1 MSWILKRFPPY
12 SGIKLSTR
20 VTFAPIS
27 TRRRATAEPMKPSP
41 PVTRTSEAAKMSGS
55 QGTGELYGA
64 GQKIFYN
71 ISRFFWQ
78 NRAALPQ
85 IHQTAM
91 ATGPE
96 LSLGIPVYNGS
107 RTIGALVEHTT
118 KIFGSTSFEIVLVND
133 GSEDDSETVCA
144 QLAEKFPQNV
154 TFVHLSR
161 NFGEHSAV
169 LAGFTRA
176 RGRYVAVLD
185 DDSQNPPEE
194 VVRMLDEL
202 KRKNYDVVYG
212 HYIEKKHSWF
222 RNLGSRFNDRIATL
236 MLHKPK
242 ELYLSSFKVI
252 NRFLIDE
259 IVKYRGPYPYTD
271 GLIYRVTRNIGQIPV
286 EHRASP
292 GGSSRYTLRRLI
304 RLWLNMFLNFSI
316 KPLRLSIY
324 VGLFT
329 SCLSLV
335 ALIAIVIDRLWITP
349 NVTLGIPTVLGTI
362 VLLAGIQLM
371 ILGLVGEYLG
381 RLYLDH
387 TGTPQYVVRY
397 VKGAN
402 PPIDATK

>member
-1 MSWILKRFPPY
+1 M
-12 SGIKLSTR
+12 
-20 VTFAPIS
+20 AP
-27 TRRRATAEPMKPSP
+27 
-41 PVTRTSEAAKMSGS
+41 
-55 QGTGELYGA
+55 
-64 GQKIFYN
+64 
-71 ISRFFWQ
+71 
-78 NRAALPQ
+78 
-85 IHQTAM
+85 
-91 ATGPE
+91 GPE
-96 LSLGIPVYNGS
+96 LSLVIPVYNGS
-107 RTIGALVEHTT
+107 RTIGPLVEHAV

-133 GSEDDSETVCA
+133 GSEDDSEKICA
-144 QLAEKFPQNV
+144 QLAEKFPRNV

-161 NFGEHSAV
+161 NFGEPSAV
-169 LAGFTRA
+169 LAGFA
-176 RGRYVAVLD
+176 ESRGRYVAVLD
-185 DDSQNPPEE
+185 DDGQNPPEE

-212 HYIEKKHSWF
+212 HYIEKRHSWF
-222 RNLGSRFNDRIATL
+222 RNFGSRFNDRIATF

-242 ELYLSSFKVI
+242 DLYLSSFKVL
-252 NRFLIDE
+252 NRFVANE
-259 IVKYRGPYPYTD
+259 ITKYRGPYPYAD
-271 GLIYRVTRNIGQIPV
+271 GLIYRVTTNIGQIPV

-292 GGSSRYTLRRLI
+292 GGQSRYTLRRLI

-329 SCLSLV
+329 SVLSVL
-335 ALIAIVIDRLWITP
+335 ALIAIVVDRLWITP

-397 VKGAN
+397 AMRGGA
-402 PPIDATK
+402 KEQSSRGVQ

>member
-1 MSWILKRFPPY
+1 
-12 SGIKLSTR
+12 
-20 VTFAPIS
+20 
-27 TRRRATAEPMKPSP
+27 
-41 PVTRTSEAAKMSGS
+41 
-55 QGTGELYGA
+55 
-64 GQKIFYN
+64 
-71 ISRFFWQ
+71 
-78 NRAALPQ
+78 
-85 IHQTAM
+85 M
-91 ATGPE
+91 ATSPE
-96 LSLGIPVYNGS
+96 LSLVIPVYNGS
-107 RTIGALVEHTT
+107 RTIGPLVEQTA

-133 GSEDDSETVCA
+133 GSADDSETVCA
-144 QLAEKFPQNV
+144 QLAEKFPQSV

-169 LAGFTRA
+169 LAGFTQA

-185 DDSQNPPEE
+185 DDGQNPPEE
-194 VVRMLDEL
+194 VIRMLDEL

-242 ELYLSSFKVI
+242 DLYLSSFKVM
-252 NRFLIDE
+252 NRFLVNE

-286 EHRASP
+286 EHRASQS
-292 GGSSRYTLRRLI
+292 GQSRYTLRRLV

-316 KPLRLSIY
+316 QPLRISVY
-324 VGLFT
+324 VGLLA
-329 SCLSLV
+329 SCLSIVALV
-335 ALIAIVIDRLWITP
+335 AILIDKLWITK
-349 NVTLGIPTVLGTI
+349 NVTVGIPTVLGS
-362 VLLAGIQLM
+362 VVFFAGIQLM

-397 VKGAN
+397 VRRVN

>member
-1 MSWILKRFPPY
+1 
-12 SGIKLSTR
+12 
-20 VTFAPIS
+20 
-27 TRRRATAEPMKPSP
+27 
-41 PVTRTSEAAKMSGS
+41 
-55 QGTGELYGA
+55 
-64 GQKIFYN
+64 
-71 ISRFFWQ
+71 
-78 NRAALPQ
+78 
-85 IHQTAM
+85 M

-96 LSLGIPVYNGS
+96 LSLVIPVYNGS
-107 RTIGALVEHTT
+107 RTIGPLVEQTA

-133 GSEDDSETVCA
+133 GSADDSETVCA
-144 QLAEKFPQNV
+144 QLAEKFPQSV

-169 LAGFTRA
+169 LAGFTQA

-185 DDSQNPPEE
+185 DDGQNPPEE
-194 VVRMLDEL
+194 VIRMLDEL

-242 ELYLSSFKVI
+242 DLYLSSFKVM
-252 NRFLIDE
+252 NRFLVNE
-259 IVKYRGPYPYTD
+259 IIKYRGPYPYTD

-286 EHRASP
+286 EHRVSQS
-292 GGSSRYTLRRLI
+292 GQSRYTLRRLV

-316 KPLRLSIY
+316 QPLRISVY
-324 VGLFT
+324 VGLLA
-329 SCLSLV
+329 SCLSIVALV
-335 ALIAIVIDRLWITP
+335 AILIDKLWITK
-349 NVTLGIPTVLGTI
+349 NVTVGIPTVLGS
-362 VLLAGIQLM
+362 VVFFAGIQLM
-371 ILGLVGEYLG
+371 ILGLVGEYLV

-397 VKGAN
+397 VRRAN

>member
-1 MSWILKRFPPY
+1 MI
-12 SGIKLSTR
+12 
-20 VTFAPIS
+20 
-27 TRRRATAEPMKPSP
+27 
-41 PVTRTSEAAKMSGS
+41 
-55 QGTGELYGA
+55 
-64 GQKIFYN
+64 
-71 ISRFFWQ
+71 
-78 NRAALPQ
+78 
-85 IHQTAM
+85 
-91 ATGPE
+91 GPE
-96 LSLGIPVYNGS
+96 LSLVIPVYNGS
-107 RTIGALVEHTT
+107 RTIGPLVEQTA

-133 GSEDDSETVCA
+133 GSADDSETVCA
-144 QLAEKFPQNV
+144 QLAERFPQTV

-169 LAGFTRA
+169 LAGFTQA

-185 DDSQNPPEE
+185 DDGQNPPEE
-194 VVRMLDEL
+194 VIRMLDEL

-242 ELYLSSFKVI
+242 DLYLSSFKVM
-252 NRFLIDE
+252 NRFLVNE
-259 IVKYRGPYPYTD
+259 IIKYRGPYPYTD

-286 EHRASP
+286 EHRASQSGP
-292 GGSSRYTLRRLI
+292 SRYTLRRLV

-316 KPLRLSIY
+316 QPLRISVY
-324 VGLFT
+324 VGLFA
-329 SCLSLV
+329 SCLSIVALV
-335 ALIAIVIDRLWITP
+335 AILIDKLWITK
-349 NVTLGIPTVLGTI
+349 NVTLGIPTVLGSI
-362 VLLAGIQLM
+362 VFFAGIQLM

-397 VKGAN
+397 VRRAN

>member
-1 MSWILKRFPPY
+1 
-12 SGIKLSTR
+12 
-20 VTFAPIS
+20 
-27 TRRRATAEPMKPSP
+27 
-41 PVTRTSEAAKMSGS
+41 
-55 QGTGELYGA
+55 
-64 GQKIFYN
+64 
-71 ISRFFWQ
+71 
-78 NRAALPQ
+78 
-85 IHQTAM
+85 M

-96 LSLGIPVYNGS
+96 LSLVIPVYNGS
-107 RTIGALVEHTT
+107 RTIGPLVEQTA

-133 GSEDDSETVCA
+133 GSEDDSERVCVK
-144 QLAEKFPQNV
+144 LAEKFPQNV

-169 LAGFTRA
+169 LAGFTQA

-242 ELYLSSFKVI
+242 DLYLSSFKVM
-252 NRFLIDE
+252 NRFLVDE
-259 IVKYRGPYPYTD
+259 IIKYRGPYPYTD

-286 EHRASP
+286 EHRVSASGP
-292 GGSSRYTLRRLI
+292 SRYTLRRLV

-316 KPLRLSIY
+316 KPLRISVY
-324 VGLFT
+324 VGLLA
-329 SCLSLV
+329 SCLSIVALV
-335 ALIAIVIDRLWITP
+335 AILIDKLWITK
-349 NVTLGIPTVLGTI
+349 NVTVGIPTVLGS
-362 VLLAGIQLM
+362 VVFFAGIQLM

-381 RLYLDH
+381 RLYLDQ

-397 VKGAN
+397 SMREGSKDQSSTSAR
-402 PPIDATK
+402 DQF

>member
-1 MSWILKRFPPY
+1 
-12 SGIKLSTR
+12 
-20 VTFAPIS
+20 
-27 TRRRATAEPMKPSP
+27 
-41 PVTRTSEAAKMSGS
+41 
-55 QGTGELYGA
+55 
-64 GQKIFYN
+64 
-71 ISRFFWQ
+71 
-78 NRAALPQ
+78 
-85 IHQTAM
+85 M

-96 LSLGIPVYNGS
+96 LSLVIPVYNGS
-107 RTIGALVEHTT
+107 RTIGPLVEQTA

-133 GSEDDSETVCA
+133 GSEDDSEKVCVK
-144 QLAEKFPQNV
+144 LAEKFPQNV

-169 LAGFTRA
+169 LAGFTQA

-242 ELYLSSFKVI
+242 DLYLSSFKVM
-252 NRFLIDE
+252 NRFLVNE
-259 IVKYRGPYPYTD
+259 IIKYRGPYPYTD

-286 EHRASP
+286 EHRASQS
-292 GGSSRYTLRRLI
+292 GQSRYTLRRLV

-316 KPLRLSIY
+316 QPLRISVY
-324 VGLFT
+324 VGLLA
-329 SCLSLV
+329 SCLSIVALV
-335 ALIAIVIDRLWITP
+335 AILIDKLWITK
-349 NVTLGIPTVLGTI
+349 NVTLGIPTVLGSI
-362 VLLAGIQLM
+362 VFFAGVQLM

-397 VKGAN
+397 VRRAN

>member
-1 MSWILKRFPPY
+1 
-12 SGIKLSTR
+12 
-20 VTFAPIS
+20 
-27 TRRRATAEPMKPSP
+27 
-41 PVTRTSEAAKMSGS
+41 
-55 QGTGELYGA
+55 
-64 GQKIFYN
+64 
-71 ISRFFWQ
+71 
-78 NRAALPQ
+78 
-85 IHQTAM
+85 M

-96 LSLGIPVYNGS
+96 LSLVIPVYNGS
-107 RTIGALVEHTT
+107 RTIGSLVDHII
-118 KIFGSTSFEIVLVND
+118 KIFASTSFEIVLVND
-133 GSEDDSETVCA
+133 GSRDDSEKVCA
-144 QLAEKFPQNV
+144 QLAQKFPQLV

-169 LAGFTRA
+169 LAGFTQA

-185 DDSQNPPEE
+185 DDGQNPPEE
-194 VVRMLDEL
+194 IVRMLDEL

-381 RLYLDH
+381 RLYLDQ

-397 VKGAN
+397 TVRGGAIET
-402 PPIDATK
+402 PR

>member
-1 MSWILKRFPPY
+1 
-12 SGIKLSTR
+12 
-20 VTFAPIS
+20 
-27 TRRRATAEPMKPSP
+27 
-41 PVTRTSEAAKMSGS
+41 
-55 QGTGELYGA
+55 
-64 GQKIFYN
+64 
-71 ISRFFWQ
+71 
-78 NRAALPQ
+78 
-85 IHQTAM
+85 M

-96 LSLGIPVYNGS
+96 LSLVIPVYNGS
-107 RTIGALVEHTT
+107 RTIGPLVEQTA

-133 GSEDDSETVCA
+133 GSEDDSERVCVK
-144 QLAEKFPQNV
+144 LAEKFPQNV

-169 LAGFTRA
+169 LAGFTQA

-222 RNLGSRFNDRIATL
+222 RNLGSRFNDLIATL

-242 ELYLSSFKVI
+242 DLYLSSFKVM
-252 NRFLIDE
+252 NRFLVNE
-259 IVKYRGPYPYTD
+259 IIKYRGPYPYTD

-286 EHRASP
+286 EHRVSASGP
-292 GGSSRYTLRRLI
+292 SRYTLRRLV

-316 KPLRLSIY
+316 KPLRISVY
-324 VGLFT
+324 VGLLA
-329 SCLSLV
+329 SCLSIVALV
-335 ALIAIVIDRLWITP
+335 AILIDKLWITK
-349 NVTLGIPTVLGTI
+349 NVTVGIPTVLGS
-362 VLLAGIQLM
+362 VVFFAGIQLM

-397 VKGAN
+397 VRRAN

>member
-1 MSWILKRFPPY
+1 MP
-12 SGIKLSTR
+12 
-20 VTFAPIS
+20 
-27 TRRRATAEPMKPSP
+27 
-41 PVTRTSEAAKMSGS
+41 
-55 QGTGELYGA
+55 
-64 GQKIFYN
+64 
-71 ISRFFWQ
+71 
-78 NRAALPQ
+78 
-85 IHQTAM
+85 
-91 ATGPE
+91 TGPE
-96 LSLGIPVYNGS
+96 LSLVIPVYNGS

-133 GSEDDSETVCA
+133 GSEDDSEKVCA

-169 LAGFTRA
+169 LAGFTEA
-176 RGRYVAVLD
+176 RGRYIAVLD
-185 DDSQNPPEE
+185 DDGQNPPEE

-242 ELYLSSFKVI
+242 DLYLSSFKVM
-252 NRFLIDE
+252 NRFLINE
-259 IVKYRGPYPYTD
+259 IIKYHGPYPYTD

-286 EHRASP
+286 EHRASLSGP
-292 GGSSRYTLRRLI
+292 SRYTFRRLV

-316 KPLRLSIY
+316 KPLRISVY
-324 VGLFT
+324 VGLFA
-329 SCLSLV
+329 SCLSIV
-335 ALIAIVIDRLWITP
+335 ALIAILIDKLWITP
-349 NVTLGIPTVLGTI
+349 NLTVGIPTVLGS
-362 VLLAGIQLM
+362 VVFFSGIQLT

-381 RLYLDH
+381 RLYLDQ

-397 VKGAN
+397 AIREGSKDESSASGR
-402 PPIDATK
+402 